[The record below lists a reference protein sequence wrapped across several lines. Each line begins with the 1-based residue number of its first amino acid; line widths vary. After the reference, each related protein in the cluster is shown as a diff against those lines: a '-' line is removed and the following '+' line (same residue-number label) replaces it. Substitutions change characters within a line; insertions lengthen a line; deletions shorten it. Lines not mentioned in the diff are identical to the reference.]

1 MSDTSY
7 YEHLSIPQ
15 KAVARTYD
23 QELQNIQNHAK
34 IRFMDHHSEVSE
46 KKIEIDVQGFEEICL
61 EGFRCLERK
70 NASIPNISDIMMKIN
85 TISKGDETLK
95 GHIYALIDL
104 SIWTEKV
111 IEFAFVSEER
121 VKYIAQILQ
130 KYHEMYTEAQDL
142 KSSRNFISVET
153 LKKKI
158 QNLRGP
164 RKTRGSKEDT
174 WRNNNKRTTKSSPP
188 VEEGSDSVKRP
199 AAAGDTS
206 AATGDTLAAAGDTSA
221 AAGDTSVAA
230 GDTSVAVKDPPAAV
244 KDPPAAVKDPPV
256 AVKDPPAAVKDP
268 PVAVKDPPVAV
279 KDPPAAAGDPLV
291 VKESTAAGGIP
302 HGQPDLGAAG
312 KGLIAP
318 AATGR
323 GSGAPAVAGRGSG
336 APAVAGRGSGP
347 PASAGRGSGAPA
359 VADGSKKRKGRAQTG
374 DQWASNIFRP
384 SRIDDDQTLEYDETG
399 DACDEEKFY
408 VKGANDIDSFLDA
421 TRKKVKETKDAVPED
436 MEEYEKLTAEDRERL
451 RSQRFNT
458 LNRR

>member
-1 MSDTSY
+1 
-7 YEHLSIPQ
+7 
-15 KAVARTYD
+15 
-23 QELQNIQNHAK
+23 
-34 IRFMDHHSEVSE
+34 
-46 KKIEIDVQGFEEICL
+46 
-61 EGFRCLERK
+61 
-70 NASIPNISDIMMKIN
+70 MKIN

-230 GDTSVAVKDPPAAV
+230 GDTSVAVKDPPAA
-244 KDPPAAVKDPPV
+244 
-256 AVKDPPAAVKDP
+256 
-268 PVAVKDPPVAV
+268 
-279 KDPPAAAGDPLV
+279 AGDPLV

-318 AATGR
+318 AAT
-323 GSGAPAVAGRGSG
+323 GRGSG